1 MTRSWHSLAG
11 ASCGYVEARC
21 AVRCLTLPSPHVL
34 ARTAAV
40 LALLGIARWKGV
52 NLSALGIGVDFLQ
65 VVSLFSSFGFAW
77 PPQLTA
83 LFAASSAASFND
95 QLVAPECSIGTWSFS
110 RKYDLFGRGAS
121 ACRRVG
127 RRCLLHF
134 CTTKLYIMRLC
145 SLVNV
150 SVSPRALV
158 PSRPVLRAT
167 RLADGTP
174 RKRCHWCS

>member
-1 MTRSWHSLAG
+1 M
-11 ASCGYVEARC
+11 
-21 AVRCLTLPSPHVL
+21 
-34 ARTAAV
+34 

-110 RKYDLFGRGAS
+110 RKYDLLGRGAS

-127 RRCLLHF
+127 FTFMHTARHASCA
-134 CTTKLYIMRLC
+134 
-145 SLVNV
+145 V
-150 SVSPRALV
+150 SHMSSGASGGWSPPPCYRGTCWRPGSRMGRSPR
-158 PSRPVLRAT
+158 RVLRRGQPA
-167 RLADGTP
+167 GV
-174 RKRCHWCS
+174 CVVCI